1 MCLGKLIDNNMMG
14 KTVKEILSED
24 SKRRIQDL
32 SGIFPEK
39 QSIILMVLHVIYDQ
53 FGYLNP
59 EAIKEASFIT
69 GIPDVYFEEAASF
82 YTMFPLKPVGKYLI
96 QVCHNISC
104 TLMGAEGLID
114 YLTEKLGIKP
124 GGTTDDGL
132 FTLVTVECLGS
143 CGTAPVMQINDIYY
157 ENLTRVKVDEIL
169 DRLRKQA

>member
-1 MCLGKLIDNNMMG
+1 MMG

-24 SKRRIQDL
+24 SKRRIKDL
-32 SGIFPEK
+32 ASLFPEK
-39 QSIILMVLHVIYDQ
+39 QSIVLMVLHTIYDQ

-59 EAIKEASFIT
+59 EAIKEASLIT
-69 GIPDVYFEEAASF
+69 GIPDVYIEEAASF

-124 GGTTDDGL
+124 GGTTNDGL

-143 CGTAPVMQINDIYY
+143 CGTAPVMQINDTYY
-157 ENLTRVKVDEIL
+157 ENLTKAKVDEIL
-169 DRLRKQA
+169 DRLREQA